1 MSISDTP
8 SRFNPQRFGQV
19 ALLYGGTS
27 NEREISLRSGTAVL
41 AALQRLGVAVT
52 PIDPQRP
59 GAWQQ
64 LLNGGFDRAFIMLH
78 GRGGEDGVVQGLLQ
92 ALGIP
97 YTGSRVLGSALG
109 MDKLRCKRLWQGH
122 GLPTPDF
129 YAPQNIDELP
139 LVAARLGFPLVLKP
153 SLEGS
158 SIGVVKVESA
168 LQLEAAW
175 QESSRYGGVLAERWI
190 QGREYT
196 ASILQG
202 QALPVIQVVVPQGF
216 YDYQAK
222 YFTNDT
228 RYLCPCGLEPEQ
240 ERRVQQL
247 ALQAF
252 HAVGAQGW
260 GRVDVMLDAQ
270 GSPWLLE
277 VNTVPGMT
285 DHSLVPMAA
294 QATGIDFDTLV
305 GRILETSFEP

>member
-1 MSISDTP
+1 MKNLTTGLTP
-8 SRFNPQRFGQV
+8 QQFGQV

-27 NEREISLRSGTAVL
+27 SEREISLRSGAAVL

-52 PIDPQRP
+52 PIDPQQP

-64 LLNGGFDRAFIMLH
+64 LLAGGFDRAFIMLH

-92 ALGIP
+92 ALNIP

-109 MDKLRCKRLWQGH
+109 MDKLRCKRLWQGQ

-129 YAPQNIDELP
+129 WALQSAAELP
-139 LVAARLGFPLVLKP
+139 QVAARLGFPLVLKP

-158 SIGVVKVESA
+158 SIGVVKVDSA

-175 QESSRYGGVLAERWI
+175 QESSRYGSVLAERWI
-190 QGREYT
+190 SGREYT
-196 ASILQG
+196 ASLLQG
-202 QALPVIQVVVPQGF
+202 QALPVIQVSVPQGF

-222 YFTNDT
+222 YFGNST
-228 RYLCPCGLEPEQ
+228 RYQCPCGLTPEQ
-240 ERRVQQL
+240 EHRLQSL

-252 HAVGAQGW
+252 QAVGAQGW
-260 GRVDVMLDAQ
+260 GRVDLMLDAQ
-270 GSPWLLE
+270 EAPWLLE

-294 QATGIDFDTLV
+294 QAVGIDFDTLV
-305 GRILETSFEP
+305 ARILETSFEP